1 MTTFKDMPPGERD
14 AWLAFAQKH
23 EWGSRSQFRDGRLV
37 GCVAQRQ
44 GNVLTLAQ
52 PFADARDVVAFAKVN
67 AGLAGV
73 SLAHVGRA

>member
-1 MTTFKDMPPGERD
+1 MTTFKHMPPSERD
-14 AWLAFAQKH
+14 AWLAFAHKH
-23 EWGSRSQFRDGRLV
+23 TWGAQSQFRDGRLV
-37 GCVAQRQ
+37 GCIAQRM

-73 SLAHVGRA
+73 SLNVGRA